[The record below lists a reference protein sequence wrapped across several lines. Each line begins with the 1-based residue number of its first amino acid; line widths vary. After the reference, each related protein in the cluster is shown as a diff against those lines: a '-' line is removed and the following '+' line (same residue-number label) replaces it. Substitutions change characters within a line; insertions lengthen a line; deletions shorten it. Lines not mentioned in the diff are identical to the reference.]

1 MKKVRILLFKDEA
14 IILNGQKY
22 SVQSASN
29 YVTIVLC
36 GHKASEMAGEK
47 DSALI
52 ISDLII
58 PNMTGVEVCRQIKAR
73 YPDVEALLVTGDHD
87 EIMKH
92 LLDFL
97 YAEGKYIT
105 EPPFG

>member
-1 MKKVRILLFKDEA
+1 VKKIRILLFKDEA
-14 IILNGQKY
+14 IILSGQKHL
-22 SVQSASN
+22 VKSASN

-47 DSALI
+47 DSALV

-58 PNMTGVEVCRQIKAR
+58 PDMNGVEVCRQVKAR
-73 YPDVEALLVTGDHD
+73 YPDIEALLVTGDHD

-97 YAEGKYIT
+97 YAEGEYIT
-105 EPPFG
+105 EPPFA

>member
-1 MKKVRILLFKDEA
+1 MKKIKILLFKDEA
-14 IILNGQKY
+14 IILSGQKH

-36 GHKASEMAGEK
+36 GHKTSEKAGEK
-47 DSALI
+47 DTSLI

-58 PNMTGVEVCRQIKAR
+58 PDMNGVEVCSQIKAR
-73 YPDVEALLVTGDHD
+73 YPDIEALLVTGDHD

-92 LLDFL
+92 LLDYL
-97 YAEGKYIT
+97 YAEGEYIT
-105 EPPFG
+105 APSFL